1 MLKIDMPDIH
11 VRKEKLPRGLSH
23 PMQTSILDEALRSA
37 GLAIETHIYFSRS
50 KRFFDASFR
59 PADARESDARESI
72 DQLILSVGT
81 VPSEHRLE
89 ARHYVSVVVIPELV
103 GWLAQLMNAPANFTL
118 WQEQQERWWAFK
130 PGWQD
135 SIR

>member
-11 VRKEKLPRGLSH
+11 VSKEKLPRGHSY
-23 PMQTSILDEALRSA
+23 PMQTSMLDEALRNA
-37 GLAIETHIYFSRS
+37 DLAIETHIDFSRS

-59 PADARESDARESI
+59 PADARVSNDHLYLYI
-72 DQLILSVGT
+72 GT

-89 ARHYVSVVVIPELV
+89 ARHYVSVVVIPEIV
-103 GWLAQLMNAPANFTL
+103 SWLNVLMNAPANSTL
-118 WQEQQERWWAFK
+118 WLEQQERWWAFK